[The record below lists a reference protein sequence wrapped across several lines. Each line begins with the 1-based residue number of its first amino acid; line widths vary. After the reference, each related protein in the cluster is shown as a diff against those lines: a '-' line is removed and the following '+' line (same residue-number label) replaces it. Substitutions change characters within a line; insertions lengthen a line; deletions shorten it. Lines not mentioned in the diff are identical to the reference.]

1 MIYEDPDIKNIIH
14 EISDA
19 CESKNLNLI
28 KSIDISDKNN
38 IILNYD
44 NRINILFGDYKDIEY
59 KILTISEI
67 ILNRINNTETGTLD
81 TRELTETNRSYFN
94 VEQ

>member
-1 MIYEDPDIKNIIH
+1 
-14 EISDA
+14 
-19 CESKNLNLI
+19 KNLNLI